1 MNRRPQPLV
10 RSVASGLLL
19 VAAAAL
25 VGCGS
30 DRRLYEEAATEAE
43 SGVATSLE
51 LTASQATALLAESSG
66 ASDISPDDI
75 DGIFLLDARG
85 YEADLVGPVKTRA
98 LFDLVEHD
106 DGTVTFSVFLRDSVF
121 RSSGLTTTSQTR
133 HSCGE
138 LVGRFGEGVLSVN
151 DLDCPAEFES
161 AAGEDSQPLSMT
173 ENAAKYG
180 VNVGSAP

>member
-10 RSVASGLLL
+10 RAVASGLLL

-25 VGCGS
+25 AGCGS

-43 SGVATSLE
+43 AGVATSLE

-75 DGIFLLDARG
+75 AGIFLLDARG
-85 YEADLVGPVKTRA
+85 YEAGLVGPVKTRA

-106 DGTVTFSVFLRDSVF
+106 DGTVTFSVFLRDSVY
-121 RSSGLTTTSQTR
+121 RSSGLTNTSQTR

-138 LVGRFGEGVLSVN
+138 LVGRFGEGVLSLN

-180 VNVGSAP
+180 VNVESAP